1 MRLTPYWYQR
11 EAVDAITT
19 TLRTASNVNPVAAI
33 VTGGGK
39 ALIAAMSVEDIL
51 QLKPKAR
58 IMVLAPSMELVSQN
72 VEEATGFWAPG
83 LVSRLG
89 VYCAGLKMKDR
100 QSQIIYGSPQSVAR
114 QVARFGRIDF
124 VVVDEAH
131 TFDVATKT
139 GKSIVEGLRANN
151 PKVIFIGL
159 TATDYRMK
167 GAKVVPL
174 TQCGLFDTRVYDLTS
189 GRKFNR
195 LVREGV
201 IASIVAPTIRFPQ
214 IDTEGVKTKGGDFDE
229 AELARRAM
237 EVTQQCVA
245 IALTH
250 TPDRKH
256 FMWFA
261 VNVEHARMIHK
272 ALIDRGESAV
282 LIHGDLEKGE
292 RVEGIDA
299 YLSKQHR
306 HVVSVATLTTG
317 FNAKFVDCLV
327 ILRPTKSLPLFR
339 QIVGRGFRVYP
350 GKENCLVL
358 DAGGNFT
365 RHGPINAPVDVGDSR
380 AGLWACSDE
389 HVTAPVEAGR
399 KTVSASLR
407 EKSAIRF
414 PVNNPGQPET
424 DLRLVLGLMDPDTP
438 PCFYLNDSEHMT
450 CRQCGRPRQGF
461 MATRVRRGPIEP
473 SILGDSDSY
482 ELHDEDA
489 VVLRDE
495 LCRETRTL
503 EVRGMRV
510 TPSANSVLL
519 FEYETDAG
527 IHPLR
532 LDFDRMSADARFFA
546 QARKFWEA
554 ATGRKLPSEA
564 YRVVLQRTTIPQPID
579 ITLTKYEDGRV
590 FLTEIRFLHEGTLR
604 SFRYDPTY

>member
-1 MRLTPYWYQR
+1 MRLTPYWFQR
-11 EAVDAITT
+11 EATDAIVSTVI
-19 TLRTASNVNPVAAI
+19 TATNVNPIAAI

-39 ALIAAMSVEDIL
+39 ALTAAMTVEELI
-51 QLKPKAR
+51 QRFPKAR
-58 IMVLAPSMELVSQN
+58 IMVLAPSMELVAQN

-100 QSQIIYGSPQSVAR
+100 QSQVIYGSPQSVAR

-124 VVVDEAH
+124 VIVDEAH
-131 TFDVATKT
+131 TFDPTTKT
-139 GKSIVEGLRANN
+139 GKAIVDGLRTNN
-151 PKVIFIGL
+151 PKVVFIGL

-167 GAKVVPL
+167 GQKVVPL

-201 IASIVAPTIRFPQ
+201 IAPIVAPTIRFPQ
-214 IDTEGVKTKGGDFDE
+214 IDTTGVKTKGGDFDE

-237 EVTQQCVA
+237 EVTQQCVG
-245 IALTH
+245 IALEH
-250 TPDRKH
+250 TTDRKH
-256 FMWFA
+256 FMWFG
-261 VNVEHARMIHK
+261 VTIEHARLIHK
-272 ALIDRGESAV
+272 ALIDRGESAI
-282 LIHGDLEKGE
+282 LIHGELEKGE
-292 RVEGIDA
+292 RVEGVEA
-299 YLSKQHR
+299 YLSRSHR
-306 HVVSVATLTTG
+306 HIVSVATLTTG

-350 GKENCLVL
+350 GKINCLVL
-358 DAGGNFT
+358 DAGGNFS
-365 RHGPINAPVDVGDSR
+365 RHGPINAPVGVGDSR

-389 HVTAPVEAGR
+389 HVTAPVAAGR

-424 DLRLVLGLMDPDTP
+424 DLRLVLGLMEPDTP
-438 PCFYLNDSEHMT
+438 PCNYLNDAEHLT

-461 MATRVRRGPIEP
+461 MATRVRRGPTEP
-473 SILGDSDSY
+473 NPLGDGDSY

-510 TPSANSVLL
+510 TPSANSVLTWD
-519 FEYETDAG
+519 YETDSG
-527 IHPLR
+527 TWSLR
-532 LDFDRMSADARFFA
+532 LDFDRTTADNKFYA
-546 QARKFWEA
+546 QSRKFFEA
-554 ATGRKLPSEA
+554 ATGRKVPTEA
-564 YRVVLQRTTIPQPID
+564 YRVVLQRDLIPSPID
-579 ITLTKYEDGRV
+579 ITLTKYEDNRV
-590 FLTEIRFLHEGTLR
+590 FLTEVRFLHEGTLR
-604 SFRYDPTY
+604 SFRYDPTF

>member
-11 EAVDAITT
+11 EAVDAVLT
-19 TLRTASNVNPVAAI
+19 TLAAASNVNPIAAI

-39 ALIAAMSVEDIL
+39 ALIAAMTVEEII
-51 QLKPKAR
+51 QWQPKAR

-72 VEEATGFWAPG
+72 VEEATGYWAPG
-83 LVSRLG
+83 LISRLG
-89 VYCAGLKMKDR
+89 VYCAGLRMKDR
-100 QSQIIYGSPQSVAR
+100 QSQIIYASPQSVAR
-114 QVARFGRIDF
+114 SALRFGRIDY
-124 VVVDEAH
+124 VIWDEAH
-131 TFDVATKT
+131 TADIGTKT
-139 GKSIVEGLRANN
+139 GKAIVDGIRQNN
-151 PKVIFIGL
+151 PLAVFIGL

-167 GAKVVPL
+167 GQKVVPL

-201 IASIVAPTIRFPQ
+201 IAPIVAPTIRFPQ
-214 IDTEGVKTKGGDFDE
+214 IDTDGVKTKGGDFDE
-229 AELARRAM
+229 TELAKRAM

-245 IALTH
+245 IALEH

-272 ALIDRGESAV
+272 ALTDRGESAV
-282 LIHGDLEKGE
+282 LIHGDLEKSE
-292 RVEGIDA
+292 RVEGIEA
-299 YLSKQHR
+299 YLSKEFR
-306 HVVSVATLTTG
+306 HVVSVAMLTTG

-339 QIVGRGFRVYP
+339 QIAGRGFRVYL
-350 GKENCLVL
+350 GKDNCMLL
-358 DAGGNFT
+358 DAGGNLA

-380 AGLWACSDE
+380 AGLWACSEE
-389 HVTAPVEAGR
+389 HITAPAVTGR
-399 KTVSASLR
+399 KVVSSSLR
-407 EKSAIRF
+407 ERSAIRF
-414 PVNNPGQPET
+414 PVNNPTQPET
-424 DLRLVLGLMDPDTP
+424 DLRIVLGLMEPDMP
-438 PCFYLNDSEHMT
+438 ACNYLNDAEHMT

-461 MATRVRRGPIEP
+461 MATRLRRGPTDR
-473 SILGDSDSY
+473 SVLGDGDSY

-510 TPSANSVLL
+510 TPSANSVLA
-519 FEYETDAG
+519 FDYETDVGTYA
-527 IHPLR
+527 LR
-532 LDFDRMSADARFFA
+532 LDFDRTTANNKFYA
-546 QARKFWEA
+546 QARKFFEA
-554 ATGRKLPSEA
+554 ATGRKVPTEA
-564 YRVVLQRTTIPQPID
+564 YRVVLQRELIPMPVD

-590 FLTEIRFLHEGTLR
+590 FVTEIRFIHEGTLR